1 MNMTGGFRDHLWRDL
16 LLAYRRRGDLVK
28 PLMFFLMVSTL
39 VPLAIAPEPE
49 RLAKLAPGMIW
60 IMALLATLLSI
71 ESLFSDDFRDGSLE
85 QMLISPDLLVMPVLG
100 KMTAHWLVIGVPLT
114 LISPLI
120 GLWFSLPMVALLP
133 MILSLVVGTALLSF
147 IGAVGAALT
156 LPLRQGGVLLTLLV
170 MPLYMPVLI
179 FGSATI
185 QSAVDG
191 LIWFNP
197 LLILVALLAIAVAL
211 CPLATA
217 AALRL
222 AKNA

>member
-191 LIWFNP
+191 LTWFNP
-197 LLILVALLAIAVAL
+197 LLVLVALLAIAVAL